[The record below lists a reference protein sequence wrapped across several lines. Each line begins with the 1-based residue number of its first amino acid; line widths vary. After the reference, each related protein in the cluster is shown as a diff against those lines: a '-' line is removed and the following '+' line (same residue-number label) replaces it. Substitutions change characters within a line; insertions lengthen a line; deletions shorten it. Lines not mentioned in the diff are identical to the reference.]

1 MRAPAKVSTSS
12 RRLAVAVAGNLKK
25 LVLSTTTTKTPQG
38 ESTRKTMRYH
48 GEHTNDSFSIPL
60 GRSAPLYGTA
70 RDYADTRGA
79 PGMITRSCAV
89 RKNTLRLVCSLHP
102 VAKNI
107 LQPGESAVTSA
118 VT

>member
-60 GRSAPLYGTA
+60 GRSAPLCT
-70 RDYADTRGA
+70 GA
-79 PGMITRSCAV
+79 PET
-89 RKNTLRLVCSLHP
+89 TQTP
-102 VAKNI
+102 VAP
-107 LQPGESAVTSA
+107 QE
-118 VT
+118 